1 MGRTTVYLSDDLM
14 ESLENKTSNSDIK
27 KSQIVQ
33 RALRNY
39 FEQDNQ
45 EDVLT
50 IRQDQL
56 ESKVEDIEKVQNALL
71 KNLNLKVKSK
81 PEPEEVE
88 EEEILL
94 VGEEEDEEYEEEEEG
109 FF

>member
-27 KSQIVQ
+27 KSQIVH